1 MAKISIKLI
10 DGSVF
15 ECDDIDLNSC
25 SNRDLIQ
32 LMINEG
38 CIIPEEELPVRNEQ
52 GDHMVYTLIDK
63 SGSGIINPIENKSLA
78 EIGFVDG
85 DIIRIIPTT
94 TRKSYGQMATLTIKL
109 LTGESYDI
117 RRIDLEHLTPGQ
129 LINELIAKGIL
140 IEPEDGLHKY
150 HWAFVDK
157 SNLKH
162 TVNSNKTFSQLG
174 FVDGDVFRIIG
185 KFYSEP
191 FKELTNIT
199 VKLISGEEFDVG
211 IDLESQTP
219 TQLVDELI
227 ASGILLPVH
236 KLPTTADG
244 SHSVYGIVDKNN
256 IRIQPESNLTFK
268 ELGFTEGDTVKIII
282 LASAANRVQVLKG

>member
-52 GDHMVYTLIDK
+52 GDHMVYTLIAK

-109 LTGESYDI
+109 LTEAATCIVFSMKEGINYLKKVDTFVTL
-117 RRIDLEHLTPGQ
+117 R
-129 LINELIAKGIL
+129 LING
-140 IEPEDGLHKY
+140 
-150 HWAFVDK
+150 
-157 SNLKH
+157 
-162 TVNSNKTFSQLG
+162 
-174 FVDGDVFRIIG
+174 
-185 KFYSEP
+185 
-191 FKELTNIT
+191 
-199 VKLISGEEFDVG
+199 
-211 IDLESQTP
+211 
-219 TQLVDELI
+219 
-227 ASGILLPVH
+227 
-236 KLPTTADG
+236 
-244 SHSVYGIVDKNN
+244 
-256 IRIQPESNLTFK
+256 
-268 ELGFTEGDTVKIII
+268 
-282 LASAANRVQVLKG
+282 

>member
-1 MAKISIKLI
+1 MSKISISLL
-10 DGSVF
+10 DGSCC
-15 ECDDIDLNSC
+15 ECDCIDLSSC
-25 SNRDLIQ
+25 SNRDIIQ
-32 LMINEG
+32 LMINSG
-38 CIIPEEELPVRNEQ
+38 YIVSEEELPVRNIQ
-52 GDHMVYTLIDK
+52 GDCILYSLINK
-63 SGSGIINPIENKSLA
+63 NGTFVNPFENKSLT
-78 EIGFVDG
+78 ELGFVNG
-85 DIIRIIPTT
+85 DNIRILPVTGG
-94 TRKSYGQMATLTIKL
+94 KYYNQMATLTVKL

-129 LINELIAKGIL
+129 LISDLIAKGVL
-140 IEPEDGLHKY
+140 NEPEDGLHYY

-157 SNLKH
+157 NNLKH

-211 IDLESQTP
+211 IDLEHQTP
-219 TQLVDELI
+219 KQLIDELI
-227 ASGILLPVH
+227 SSGILLSELS
-236 KLPTTADG
+236 LPSTADG

-256 IRIQPESNLTFK
+256 VKVEPESNLTFGQ
-268 ELGFTEGDTVKIII
+268 LGFIGGDTVKIII
-282 LASAANRVQVLKG
+282 LASAAYFVS

>member
-1 MAKISIKLI
+1 MYYSRRRTSRSQWTRRSL
-10 DGSVF
+10 
-15 ECDDIDLNSC
+15 
-25 SNRDLIQ
+25 
-32 LMINEG
+32 
-38 CIIPEEELPVRNEQ
+38 
-52 GDHMVYTLIDK
+52 VYTLIDK
-63 SGSGIINPIENKSLA
+63 SGSAINPIENKSLA

-94 TRKSYGQMATLTIKL
+94 TRRSYSQMATLTIKL

-140 IEPEDGLHKY
+140 NEPEDGLHYY

-191 FKELTNIT
+191 FKELTSIT
-199 VKLISGEEFDVG
+199 VKLISGDEFDDG
-211 IDLESQTP
+211 IDLEHQTP
-219 TQLVDELI
+219 KQLIDELI
-227 ASGILLPVH
+227 SSGILLSELS
-236 KLPTTADG
+236 LPSTADG
-244 SHSVYGIVDKNN
+244 SYSVYGIVDKNN
-256 IRIQPESNLTFK
+256 VKVEPESNLTFGQ
-268 ELGFTEGDTVKIII
+268 LGFIGGDTVKIII
-282 LASAANRVQVLKG
+282 LASAAYFVS